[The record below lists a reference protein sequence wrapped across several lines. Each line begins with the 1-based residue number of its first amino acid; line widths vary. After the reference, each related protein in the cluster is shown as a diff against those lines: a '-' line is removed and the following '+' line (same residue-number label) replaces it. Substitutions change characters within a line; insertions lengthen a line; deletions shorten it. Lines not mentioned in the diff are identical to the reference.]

1 MYENNEEIKFT
12 VELAVFRLVI
22 LNFSPTYLKIEHML
36 KIAVVL
42 VKGKE
47 VSKGQTESWRKD
59 LLPLNSTSNTLS
71 PPGDEFWLRK
81 SDESSQSSQDDEET
95 S

>member
-1 MYENNEEIKFT
+1 MLLFPR
-12 VELAVFRLVI
+12 VLFQLAATNYDQKV
-22 LNFSPTYLKIEHML
+22 EHMHE
-36 KIAVVL
+36 IAVVL

-59 LLPLNSTSNTLS
+59 LLPLNPTSNTLS

-81 SDESSQSSQDDEET
+81 SDESSQSSQDEEET